1 MIKILLADDHQM
13 MRKGLA
19 SLIKEQTDIQVIAEA
34 ENGRMAVQMAER
46 LHPDVVVMDVTMPDL
61 NGIDATRQ
69 IVSRAPNAKVVALS
83 MHSDKQFVVEMFR
96 AGACGYLL
104 KDSAI
109 EELAE
114 VIRTVVRG
122 KTYISPKINGLILSD
137 YFTGSVSPGLASPR
151 LSERERE
158 VLQLLAEGKGTK
170 EIAAD
175 LHLSAK
181 TIETHRQHV
190 MEKLEIYTIAEL
202 TKYAIREGLTS
213 LEH

>member
-13 MRKGLA
+13 MRSGLA
-19 SLIKEQTDIQVIAEA
+19 SLIKEQTDIQVIAQA

-46 LHPDVVVMDVTMPDL
+46 FHPDVVVMDVTMPDL

-69 IVSRAPNAKVVALS
+69 IVSRTPNAKVVALS

-114 VIRTVVRG
+114 VIRTVVKG
-122 KTYISPKINGLILSD
+122 KTYVSPKISGLALSE
-137 YFTGSVSPGLASPR
+137 YFTGSISPDLASPR
-151 LSERERE
+151 LSDRERE